1 MPLDP
6 QTIRDRM
13 IRSYTAGYRRAG
25 IAMTDRE
32 IERQVV
38 SDCEI
43 VDAARARG
51 EISNGPRPGA
61 SPEPPKPRVDHVAQ
75 AAAIAGLRLNAGGGE
90 VLRTRVLHGDP
101 TKVSERWGY
110 AAGRIKRILEGVRR
124 DTTSLVVAVE
134 DAELGKLAT
143 EFGELWSCFKTFT
156 GPPPKTGP
164 DRNPFRGLSVRDAAR
179 KFQRLVEDI
188 CDRSTGIPGLG
199 PWYTGPGVA
208 PRREARRR

>member
-1 MPLDP
+1 MKLDP
-6 QTIRDRM
+6 QTVRQRM

-25 IAMTDRE
+25 IAMTSRE
-32 IERQVV
+32 IEQQVV

-51 EISNGPRPGA
+51 EISNGPQPGA
-61 SPEPPKPRVDHVAQ
+61 AAPAKQRVDHVAK
-75 AAAIAGLRLNAGGGE
+75 AAAETGM
-90 VLRTRVLHGDP
+90 RTNPDGQIVRFKVLHEDP

-110 AAGRIKRILEGVRR
+110 AAGRIKRILEGVRK
-124 DTTSLVVAVE
+124 DTSSLVVAVE

-143 EFGELWSCFKTFT
+143 EFANLWAYFKTFM
-156 GPPPKTGP
+156 GPPPRTGP
-164 DRNPFRGLSVRDAAR
+164 DPNPFRGLSTRDAAR

-199 PWYTGPGVA
+199 PWFTGPGVA
-208 PRREARRR
+208 PRREARR

>member
-1 MPLDP
+1 
-6 QTIRDRM
+6 
-13 IRSYTAGYRRAG
+13 
-25 IAMTDRE
+25 MTPRE
-32 IERQVV
+32 IEQQVV

-51 EISNGPRPGA
+51 EIANGPRPGA
-61 SPEPPKPRVDHVAQ
+61 AAEPAKSRTDHVAK
-75 AAAIAGLRLNAGGGE
+75 AAAETGTRVNPDGQIVRF
-90 VLRTRVLHGDP
+90 RVLHEDP

-110 AAGRIKRILEGVRR
+110 AAGRIQRILEGVRK
-124 DTTSLVVAVE
+124 DTSSLVVAVE

-143 EFGELWSCFKTFT
+143 EFADLWAHFKTFM
-156 GPPPKTGP
+156 GPPPKTGQDP
-164 DRNPFRGLSVRDAAR
+164 NPFRGLSPRDAAR

>member
-1 MPLDP
+1 MKLDP
-6 QTIRDRM
+6 QTVRERM

-25 IAMTDRE
+25 IAMTPRE
-32 IERQVV
+32 IEQQVV

-51 EISNGPRPGA
+51 EIANGPRPGA
-61 SPEPPKPRVDHVAQ
+61 AAEPAKSRTDHVAK
-75 AAAIAGLRLNAGGGE
+75 AAAETGTRVNPDGQIVRF
-90 VLRTRVLHGDP
+90 RVLHEDP

-110 AAGRIKRILEGVRR
+110 AAGRIQRILEGVRK
-124 DTTSLVVAVE
+124 DTSSLVVAVE

-143 EFGELWSCFKTFT
+143 EFADLWAHFKTFM
-156 GPPPKTGP
+156 GPPPKTGQDP
-164 DRNPFRGLSVRDAAR
+164 NPFRGLSPRDAAR

>member
-1 MPLDP
+1 MRLDP
-6 QTIRDRM
+6 QTIRERM

-25 IAMTDRE
+25 IDMSPRA
-32 IERQVV
+32 IEQQVV

-51 EISNGPRPGA
+51 EISNGPKPGA
-61 SPEPPKPRVDHVAQ
+61 PREPAKPRVDHVAQ
-75 AAAIAGLRLNAGGGE
+75 AAAANGMRVNPAAGAIVRS
-90 VLRTRVLHGDP
+90 RVLHGDP

-110 AAGRIKRILEGVRR
+110 AAGRIKRILEGIRR
-124 DTTSLVVAVE
+124 DTSSLVVAVE
-134 DAELGKLAT
+134 HAELGKLAT
-143 EFGELWSCFKTFT
+143 EFADLWSHFKTFT
-156 GPPPKTGP
+156 GPAPRSGP
-164 DRNPFRGLSVRDAAR
+164 DRNPFRGLSTRDAAR

-208 PRREARRR
+208 ARREGPQR

>member
-1 MPLDP
+1 MKLDP
-6 QTIRDRM
+6 QTVRQRM

-25 IAMTDRE
+25 IAMTARE
-32 IERQVV
+32 IEQQVV

-51 EISNGPRPGA
+51 EISNGPQPGA
-61 SPEPPKPRVDHVAQ
+61 ASEPAKPRADHVAR
-75 AAAIAGLRLNAGGGE
+75 AAAETGMRMNPDGKIVRFK
-90 VLRTRVLHGDP
+90 VLHEDP

-110 AAGRIKRILEGVRR
+110 AAGRIKRILEGVRK
-124 DTTSLVVAVE
+124 DTSSLVVAVE

-143 EFGELWSCFKTFT
+143 EFADLWAHFKTFM
-156 GPPPKTGP
+156 GPAPRTGP
-164 DRNPFRGLSVRDAAR
+164 DPNPFRGLSTRDAAR

-199 PWYTGPGVA
+199 PWFTGPGVA
-208 PRREARRR
+208 PRREARR

>member
-1 MPLDP
+1 MGLDP
-6 QTIRDRM
+6 QTIRERM

-25 IAMTDRE
+25 IDMSPRA
-32 IERQVV
+32 IEQQVV

-51 EISNGPRPGA
+51 EISNGPAPGA
-61 SPEPPKPRVDHVAQ
+61 PAAPPKPRTDHVAK
-75 AAAIAGLRLNAGGGE
+75 AAAETGTRVNPAGGE
-90 VLRTRVLHGDP
+90 IVRFKVLHGDP

-110 AAGRIKRILEGVRR
+110 AAGRIKRILEGVRK
-124 DTTSLVVAVE
+124 DTASLVVAVE

-143 EFGELWSCFKTFT
+143 EFADLWAHFKTFM
-156 GPPPKTGP
+156 GPAPRTGP
-164 DRNPFRGLSVRDAAR
+164 DRNPFRGLSTRDAAR

-199 PWYTGPGVA
+199 PWFTGPGVA
-208 PRREARRR
+208 PRRERGR